1 MPQGC
6 SFTRLPE
13 KSYKNHPFEKS
24 FLNLENSSKAP
35 PNDLGPQRV
44 GGWVSAVKCPTSKAL
59 FYTLK
64 EKTWGVY
71 EERPFYQGGFLLK
84 EIGPP
89 KKIKLALIKTN
100 GWYIH
105 ALYKQIRGNEID
117 TKIKIRWLHNDRLQD
132 QAWDKSWNQIVT
144 QNKSNLIGGFN
155 PFEQYWSKWKS
166 SPNKGENK
174 KNIWTPPPRNYSE
187 MTRPTFLVM
196 ALGWATC
203 FSTWDWVSKDAWKL
217 RSLHPGGT

>member
-35 PNDLGPQRV
+35 PNDLGRQRV

-84 EIGPP
+84 EIGPA

-155 PFEQYWSKWKS
+155 PFEYWSKWKS
-166 SPNKGENK
+166 SPNKGENQK
-174 KNIWTPPPRNYSE
+174 IFEPHHPEIILKWLP
-187 MTRPTFLVM
+187 PTFLVM

-203 FSTWDWVSKDAWKL
+203 FSTWDWVL
-217 RSLHPGGT
+217 RCLNT